1 MSAQEVLYQ
10 LAQVELVGD
19 QLSYVFS
26 TTFKTVRKD
35 LKLSQLVT
43 RSKKDGSYLEKKGK

>member
-1 MSAQEVLYQ
+1 MPAQEVLCQ
-10 LAQVELVGD
+10 LAQVELVVD

-35 LKLSQLVT
+35 LKLSQLVAQ
-43 RSKKDGSYLEKKGK
+43 SKKDGSHLEKKGK